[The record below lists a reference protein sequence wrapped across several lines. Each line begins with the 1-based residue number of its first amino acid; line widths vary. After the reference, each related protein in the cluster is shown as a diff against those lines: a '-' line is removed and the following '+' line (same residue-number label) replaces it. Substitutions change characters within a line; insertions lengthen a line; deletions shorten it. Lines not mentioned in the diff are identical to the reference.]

1 MNRMLSA
8 APYRS
13 LQGHMGAKKTR
24 KKTHSTPTCAPAVLT
39 ADIMY
44 FCHSFDITER
54 ERERDEREQRQQMHL
69 TGNERVGEVRSH
81 HPRLSQVSYFEGYK
95 ICIFFP

>member
-13 LQGHMGAKKTR
+13 LQGHMGAKKNPKR
-24 KKTHSTPTCAPAVLT
+24 NAHMTPACAPAVLM

-44 FCHSFDITER
+44 FCHSFDITGR
-54 ERERDEREQRQQMHL
+54 ERER
-69 TGNERVGEVRSH
+69 RV
-81 HPRLSQVSYFEGYK
+81 
-95 ICIFFP
+95 